1 MKISNFNITEKL
13 FATTLTIL
21 LIYEFVALTGE
32 YLGTSDLLTLILSLC
47 FGAISI
53 IFIIVDMIVF
63 SSKTI
68 INENGIIYK
77 TIFKKR
83 FFSWDNIKFISSY
96 EVTIRYTQSKGII
109 CSFNLEKDEI
119 KYIHFSRSFS
129 VKHYYC
135 FPYSEETVNYIISN
149 SPSNKYIGLGFT
161 DKNFEQN

>member
-1 MKISNFNITEKL
+1 MKISNFKITEKL

-32 YLGTSDLLTLILSLC
+32 YLGTSYFLTLILSSF
-47 FGAISI
+47 FGVVSI
-53 IFIIVDMIVF
+53 IFIIVDMIAF

-83 FFSWDNIKFISSY
+83 FFSWDDIKFISSY
-96 EVTIRYTQSKGII
+96 EVTIRHTQSKRII
-109 CSFNLEKDEI
+109 CSFNLEENEI

-135 FPYSEETVNYIISN
+135 FPYSEEAVNYIISN
-149 SPSNKYIGLGFT
+149 SPSNKYIGLAFT
-161 DKNFEQN
+161 DENLK